1 VYDRLAQFY
10 EWEHRSYQEDIPL
23 YLSYAGASAGPILDV
38 ACGTGRVT
46 LPLAEAGYSVTGVDS
61 SPKMLSI
68 ARTRAMKSPARSR
81 LQLLEADLRTMD
93 LGERFGLAI
102 VALSSFQ
109 HLLTIQDQRQAL
121 GRLAAHLQREGRLV
135 LDLTNPS
142 PEWMAAGDSA
152 LVCQRTAPFPGPDS
166 PETLSKFVART
177 SNFDTQIDEHLLIY
191 DLVGS
196 EGVLRRMTVEMELR
210 FLFRFEAEL
219 LLEATGFRLRDLYG
233 DYNLDGY
240 HASSPRLILVAEKR

>member
-1 VYDRLAQFY
+1 VTRHWCAS
-10 EWEHRSYQEDIPL
+10 ERRRS
-23 YLSYAGASAGPILDV
+23 
-38 ACGTGRVT
+38 
-46 LPLAEAGYSVTGVDS
+46 
-61 SPKMLSI
+61 
-68 ARTRAMKSPARSR
+68 
-81 LQLLEADLRTMD
+81 
-93 LGERFGLAI
+93 
-102 VALSSFQ
+102 
-109 HLLTIQDQRQAL
+109 L
-121 GRLAAHLQREGRLV
+121 GRTV
-135 LDLTNPS
+135 
-142 PEWMAAGDSA
+142 
-152 LVCQRTAPFPGPDS
+152 